1 MSHMGADLEQLGALR
16 EVLLRQSAVI
26 EELASTLRTQLSGTS
41 WHGPAAERFRG
52 AWTGEFEPTLRRL
65 QSALQDAGTEV
76 GRRRD
81 ALLQAGG

>member
-1 MSHMGADLEQLGALR
+1 MSHMCADLEQLGALR
-16 EVLLRQSAVI
+16 EVLLRQSTVI
-26 EELASTLRTQLSGTS
+26 EELSSTLRTQLSGTS

-52 AWTGEFEPTLRRL
+52 AWASEFEPSLRRL
-65 QSALQDAGTEV
+65 QSALQEAGPEV

>member
-16 EVLLRQSAVI
+16 EVLLRQSTVI
-26 EELASTLRTQLSGTS
+26 EELSSTLRTQLSGTS
-41 WHGPAAERFRG
+41 WHGPAAERLRG
-52 AWTGEFEPTLRRL
+52 AWASEFEPSLRRL
-65 QSALQDAGTEV
+65 QSALQEAGPEV

>member
-1 MSHMGADLEQLGALR
+1 MSHMGGDLEQLGALR
-16 EVLLRQSAVI
+16 EVLLRQSGAI

-41 WHGPAAERFRG
+41 WHGPAAERFRA
-52 AWTGEFEPTLRRL
+52 AWTSDFEPSLRRL
-65 QSALQDAGTEV
+65 QSALQEAGTEV